1 MYKFSNGVV
10 VFTEQDKEN
19 YVKAGYILVEET
31 KPVAEEKKENIIEE
45 EDSNGIVAKKYNR
58 DNSKTGRLYKSYK

>member
-10 VFTEQDKEN
+10 VFTEEDKEN
-19 YVKAGYILVEET
+19 YIKAGYILVEET
-31 KPVAEEKKENIIEE
+31 KPVAEEKKEKIVEE
-45 EDSNGIVAKKYNR
+45 EDSNGIVGKKYSR